1 MKDCIV
7 IYVCWKSNEKRSHNN
22 VKTKQKF
29 VSRYE
34 SFLTRCRF
42 FVVVREIKFSVCLC
56 FPDLFQVWMVVWC
69 LTVIW
74 RYFHFRRSKE
84 CRGSTFKIHSVS
96 LITTSICFLFESD
109 DGNTQEKRNPKFK
122 VGWLVC
128 IQLSIQM
135 RMQIQIK
142 INVDWK
148 KISSNS
154 VLFLPDWINHNNSAS
169 ELHTMQ

>member
-1 MKDCIV
+1 MKKKTINNGTYFHSSNPMKDCIV

-74 RYFHFRRSKE
+74 STDTSTSRDPKNAEVALLKFTLSRSL
-84 CRGSTFKIHSVS
+84 RPVSVS
-96 LITTSICFLFESD
+96 SLNPMMGTHK
-109 DGNTQEKRNPKFK
+109 KRGIQNLK
-122 VGWLVC
+122 LV
-128 IQLSIQM
+128 
-135 RMQIQIK
+135 
-142 INVDWK
+142 D
-148 KISSNS
+148 
-154 VLFLPDWINHNNSAS
+154 
-169 ELHTMQ
+169 